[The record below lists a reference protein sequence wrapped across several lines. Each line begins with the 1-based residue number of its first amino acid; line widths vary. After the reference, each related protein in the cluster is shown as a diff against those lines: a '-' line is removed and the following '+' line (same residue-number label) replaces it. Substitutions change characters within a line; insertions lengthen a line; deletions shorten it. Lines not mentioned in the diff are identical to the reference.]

1 VPDLPEDLFRLVAE
15 ESEAEVPAP
24 IVAVAEV
31 ARLRHDQAIVAVLF
45 YGSCLRQR
53 GEDGKIVDLFLLA
66 EHYKDAHCSR
76 IGRVVNALLPPNVYY
91 VEGLFD
97 GRRVAAK
104 YALVTLAQF
113 EALVTPRTLQPYF
126 WARFAQPTVVLW
138 ARDNEIRR
146 RVHAALSQSVVTMV
160 SETQGLMS
168 QAWTS
173 AELWS
178 RAFTETYRTEL
189 RAEGA
194 NQAHRLYQAFAQ
206 RYDHVTRIVTEHRAP
221 TFHPAETRRAARR
234 WWRRRVLGKL
244 LSVLRLIKASF
255 TFQEGAAYLVWKIRR
270 HAGVQIELTSW
281 QRRHPILAST
291 VLAWR
296 LYRAGGFR

>member
-1 VPDLPEDLFRLVAE
+1 MPDLPEDLFRLVAE
-15 ESEAEVPAP
+15 ESEAQVSAP
-24 IVAVAEV
+24 ILAIAEA
-31 ARLRHDQAIVAVLF
+31 ARLRHKAIVAVLF
-45 YGSCLRQR
+45 YGSCLRQP
-53 GEDGKIVDLFLLA
+53 GDEGKIVDLFLLA
-66 EHYKDAHCSR
+66 EHYKYAHSSR
-76 IGRVVNALLPPNVYY
+76 IARVMNALLPPNVYY

-104 YALVTLAQF
+104 YAVVTLAHF
-113 EALVTPRTLQPYF
+113 EALVTPCTLQPYF

-138 ARDNEIRR
+138 ARDNAIRR
-146 RVHAALSQSVVTMV
+146 RVHAALSQSVVTII
-160 SETQGLMS
+160 SETQGLMPEV
-168 QAWTS
+168 WTP

-178 RAFTETYRTEL
+178 RAFIETYRTEL

-194 NQAHRLYQAFAQ
+194 NQAHRLYEAFAK
-206 RYDHVTRIVTEHRAP
+206 RYDHVTRIVTGHRVAG
-221 TFHPAETRRAARR
+221 FHSAEARRAARR
-234 WWRRRVLGKL
+234 WWQRRVLGKL

-255 TFQEGAAYLVWKIRR
+255 TFQDGAAYLAWKIRR
-270 HAGVQIELTSW
+270 HSGVQIELTRW